1 MVALDNT
8 ALFGMGRIPRP
19 RVLLP
24 VLTGAIALGAVLLV
38 AGAILSRGFAEN
50 GFRLGSQLAWRYT
63 GFVFFAALAV
73 GPVLRILDRFRP
85 GLANPH
91 VSRKLIWGF
100 CASYGVYLLS
110 VFLPNVIQLSAGA
123 ALMTTFGSLVVV
135 VMALTATP
143 LKRLGEAPLIGEKTR
158 RALLGTAAIYF
169 WSCYGLMA
177 LSRISG
183 PHRHDAFYEI
193 SLCLM
198 LAALLLRYADR
209 WLAFREEG
217 RPDGLPDGL
226 PNGLQDGQP
235 ENRTPRAALPAN

>member
-1 MVALDNT
+1 MVALDNS
-8 ALFGMGRIPRP
+8 AVFGLRQVPRF
-19 RVLLP
+19 RLSIHL
-24 VLTGAIALGAVLLV
+24 LTGAIALGAVLLV

-63 GFVFFAALAV
+63 CLVFFAALAA
-73 GPVLRILDRFRP
+73 GPVLRMLARFRP
-85 GLANPH
+85 ALAAPDI
-91 VSRKLIWGF
+91 SRKLVWGF

-123 ALMTTFGSLVVV
+123 VLMTTFGSLVVV

-143 LKRLGEAPLIGEKTR
+143 LKRLGAAPLIGEKMR

-169 WSCYGLMA
+169 WSCYSLMA

-198 LAALLLRYADR
+198 VAALLLRYADR
-209 WLAFREEG
+209 WLAFQEEG
-217 RPDGLPDGL
+217 RD
-226 PNGLQDGQP
+226 QD
-235 ENRTPRAALPAN
+235 RTPHAVQSAH